1 MSEPKEKEITFTR
14 IQEAVARHFNVTVDD
29 LTGPR
34 RPAGIAWARQFAM
47 YVCRQVN
54 QSPYQTIAKA
64 FGNRDHATVIH
75 ACRKVHQLAGADD
88 KTKGELKTIL
98 SSLQSD

>member
-1 MSEPKEKEITFTR
+1 MSESKEVSLTR
-14 IQEAVARHFNVTVDD
+14 IQEEVARHFNVSVDD

-34 RPAGIAWARQFAM
+34 RPAALAWARQFAM
-47 YVCRQVN
+47 YVCREVN

-75 ACRKVHQLAGADD
+75 ACRKVHQLASSDE
-88 KTKGELKTIL
+88 KTKGELGSIL
-98 SSLQSD
+98 SSLQAES